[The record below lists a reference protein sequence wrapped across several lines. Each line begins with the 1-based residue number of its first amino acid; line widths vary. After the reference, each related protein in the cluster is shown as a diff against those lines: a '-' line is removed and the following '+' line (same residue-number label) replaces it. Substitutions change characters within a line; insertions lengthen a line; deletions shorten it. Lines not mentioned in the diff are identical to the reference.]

1 MLKSTYLK
9 QKRSLKKR
17 IREAIADL
25 EALEKEPIE
34 ENKGQKR
41 VIVPQWCKPPWER
54 RDGRQH
60 VVYCEAKRKRDKEA
74 VRAWWIFY
82 NGEAK
87 FKSDCYEKAVEF
99 ARMRFCFETAIWNY
113 EDWELYKAKNP
124 SIEAKLKEIELK
136 RSETVS

>member
-9 QKRSLKKR
+9 QKRALKKR
-17 IREAIADL
+17 IRDAIADL
-25 EALEKEPIE
+25 EALDKEPIE
-34 ENKGQKR
+34 ESKGPKR
-41 VIVPQWCKPPWER
+41 VIVPQWCKPPLER

-74 VRAWWIFY
+74 VMAWWVFY

-99 ARMRFCFETAIWNY
+99 ARIRFCFE
-113 EDWELYKAKNP
+113 EDWELYKAKNS

-136 RSETVS
+136 RRETVS